1 MQDFTQR
8 VVLVGKPDCHLC
20 DDAESII
27 AKVCQELS
35 VSWVRVSILDDPNLA
50 DQYFEA
56 IPVTL
61 IDGKV
66 HDQYRVQEKRL
77 RKALSPEDL

>member
-1 MQDFTQR
+1 MQDFTPR
-8 VVLVGKPDCHLC
+8 VVLVGKPGCHLC
-20 DDAESII
+20 DDAETVI

-35 VSWVRVSILDDPNLA
+35 VSWIRVSILDDPNLA

-66 HDQYRVQEKRL
+66 HGQYRVVEKRL
-77 RKALSPEDL
+77 REALTREGN

>member
-8 VVLVGKPDCHLC
+8 VVLVGKPGCHLC
-20 DDAESII
+20 DDAETII

-35 VSWVRVSILDDPNLA
+35 ISWIRVSILDDPNLA

-77 RKALSPEDL
+77 RKALTPEDN